1 MNKVHISLNEVSAAI
16 NTEGAALIGLSVDNF
31 NLIEPNTRDG
41 LYAGKILAPW
51 PNRIKD
57 GKYSFNKK
65 DYQLPVNEV
74 SKNNSLHGLVA
85 NCQWEVIF
93 QDQSKVTLQY
103 LLNQPDIYPGKLQL
117 QVTYEIIENGI
128 EITVLSENVGELS
141 APYGVSIH
149 TYLVAGALVKN
160 NELLLQLPSD
170 QFLEVDAERL
180 LPIKL
185 QPVTGSNFDFISPK
199 KISNLFIDHAFKYS
213 SDYPR
218 SISLLNAEGQGAE
231 VIFDD
236 QSKWIQIH
244 TADRDLQ
251 GDSRMTVAIE
261 PMTCPPDTFNSGIDL
276 IVLEP
281 GKKHEYKLKIKRKG

>member
-1 MNKVHISLNEVSAAI
+1 MKKIQISLNEVSAAI
-16 NTEGAALIGLSVDNF
+16 STEGAALIGLAVDNF
-31 NLIEPNTRDG
+31 DLIEPKTRDG

-65 DYQLPVNEV
+65 DYQLQVNEV

-85 NCQWEVIF
+85 NCLWEITF
-93 QDQSKVTLQY
+93 QNQSKVILEH
-103 LLNQPDIYPGKLQL
+103 LLNQPAVYPGKLQL
-117 QVTYEIIENGI
+117 QVIYEIIESGI
-128 EITVLSENVGELS
+128 EITVLSENIGDIS

-149 TYLVAGALVKN
+149 TYLVAGASVKN
-160 NELLLQLPSD
+160 NDLFLQIPAD

-185 QPVTGSNFDFISPK
+185 APVTGTNFDFISLK
-199 KISNLFIDHAFKYS
+199 KISDLFIDHAFKYS

-251 GDSRMTVAIE
+251 GDSRMAVAIE
-261 PMTCPPDTFNSGIDL
+261 PMTCPPDAFNSGIDL

-281 GKKHEYKLKIKRKG
+281 GKKHEYKLKIKRKN

>member
-51 PNRIKD
+51 PNRTKD
-57 GKYSFNKK
+57 GKYTFNKK
-65 DYQLPVNEV
+65 DYQLSVNEV

-85 NCQWEVIF
+85 NCHWDVIF

-103 LLNQPDIYPGKLQL
+103 LLNQPDIYPGKLEL
-117 QVTYEIIENGI
+117 QVSYEIIEQGV
-128 EITVLSENVGELS
+128 EISVLSENVGDIS

-185 QPVTGSNFDFISPK
+185 QPVTGSNFDFISLK

-218 SISLLNAEGQGAE
+218 SILLLNAEGQGAE

-236 QSKWIQIH
+236 QSNWIQIH

-251 GDSRMTVAIE
+251 GDSRMAVAIE
-261 PMTCPPDTFNSGIDL
+261 PMTCPPDAFNSGIDL

>member
-1 MNKVHISLNEVSAAI
+1 MNKVQISLNEVSAVI
-16 NTEGAALIGLSVDNF
+16 STEGAALIGLSVNNF
-31 NLIEPNTRDG
+31 DLIEPNTRDG

-57 GKYSFNKK
+57 GKYSFSKK
-65 DYQLPVNEV
+65 DYQLPINEV

-85 NCQWEVIF
+85 NCLWEVLF
-93 QDQSKVTLQY
+93 QSESKVVLQY
-103 LLNQPDIYPGKLQL
+103 LLNQPEIYPGKLQL
-117 QVTYEIIENGI
+117 QVSYEIIEHGL

-160 NELLLQLPSD
+160 NELNLQIPAD
-170 QFLEVDAERL
+170 QFLEVDARRL

-185 QPVTGSNFDFISPK
+185 QPVVGTNFDFINPK

-213 SDYPR
+213 GDYPR
-218 SISLLNAEGQGAE
+218 SISLLNSDGLGAE
-231 VIFDD
+231 VIFDE
-236 QSKWIQIH
+236 QSNWLQIH

-251 GDSRMTVAIE
+251 ADSRMAVAIE
-261 PMTCPPDTFNSGIDL
+261 PMSCPPDAFNSEMDL

>member
-1 MNKVHISLNEVSAAI
+1 MNKVHISLNEVSAVI
-16 NTEGAALIGLSVDNF
+16 STEGAALIGLSVSKLD
-31 NLIEPNTRDG
+31 LIEPNTRDG

-65 DYQLPVNEV
+65 DYQLPINEV

-141 APYGVSIH
+141 APYGISIH

-185 QPVTGSNFDFISPK
+185 QPVTGSNFDFIGLK

-251 GDSRMTVAIE
+251 ADSRMAVAIE

-281 GKKHEYKLKIKRKG
+281 GKKHEYKLKIKRKN

>member
-1 MNKVHISLNEVSAAI
+1 MKKLQISLNGVSAVI
-16 NTEGAALIGLSVDNF
+16 STEGAALIGLSVNKFD
-31 NLIEPNTRDG
+31 LIEPNTRDG

-57 GKYSFNKK
+57 GKYSFSKN
-65 DYQLPVNEV
+65 DYQLPINEV
-74 SKNNSLHGLVA
+74 AKNNSLHGLVA
-85 NCQWEVIF
+85 NSLWEITF
-93 QDQSKVTLQY
+93 QNQSKVILEY
-103 LLNQPDIYPGKLQL
+103 LLDQLAIYPGKLQL
-117 QVTYEIIENGI
+117 QVSYEIIEQGV
-128 EITVLSENVGELS
+128 EISVLSENVGDIS

-160 NELLLQLPSD
+160 NELLLQLPTD
-170 QFLEVDAERL
+170 QFLEVDAESL

-185 QPVTGSNFDFISPK
+185 QPVTGTNFDFISLK
-199 KISNLFIDHAFKYS
+199 KISDLFIDHAFKYS

-231 VIFDD
+231 MIFDE
-236 QSKWIQIH
+236 QSNWIQIH

-251 GDSRMTVAIE
+251 ADSRMAVAIE
-261 PMTCPPDTFNSGIDL
+261 PMTCPPDAFNSGIDL

-281 GKKHEYKLKIKRKG
+281 GKKHEYKLKIKRRN

>member
-1 MNKVHISLNEVSAAI
+1 MNKVQISLNEVSAVI
-16 NTEGAALIGLSVDNF
+16 STEGAALIGLSVNNF

-65 DYQLPVNEV
+65 DYQLPINEV

-85 NCQWEVIF
+85 NSLWEITF
-93 QDQSKVTLQY
+93 QNQSKVILEY
-103 LLNQPDIYPGKLQL
+103 LLDQPEIYPGKLQL
-117 QVTYEIIENGI
+117 QVSYEIIEQGV
-128 EITVLSENVGELS
+128 EIAVLSENIGELS

-149 TYLVAGALVKN
+149 TYLVAGAGVKN
-160 NELLLQLPSD
+160 NELTLQIPAD

-185 QPVTGSNFDFISPK
+185 QPVTGTNFDFINPK
-199 KISNLFIDHAFKYS
+199 KISDLFIDHAFKYS
-213 SDYPR
+213 SNYPR
-218 SISLLNAEGQGAE
+218 SVLLLNKDGGGAE

-236 QSKWIQIH
+236 QSNWIQIH

-251 GDSRMTVAIE
+251 GDSRMAVAIE
-261 PMTCPPDTFNSGIDL
+261 PMTCPPDAFNSGIDL

-281 GKKHEYKLKIKRKG
+281 GKKHEYKLKIKRRN

>member
-1 MNKVHISLNEVSAAI
+1 MNKVHISLNEVSAVI
-16 NTEGAALIGLSVDNF
+16 STEGAALIGLSVDNF

-57 GKYSFNKK
+57 GKYTFNKK
-65 DYQLPVNEV
+65 DYQLPINEV

-85 NCQWEVIF
+85 NCHWEVIL
-93 QDQSKVTLQY
+93 QDQSKVILQH

-117 QVTYEIIENGI
+117 QVSYEIIEQGV
-128 EITVLSENVGELS
+128 EISVLSENVGDIS

-160 NELLLQLPSD
+160 YELLLQLPSD

-185 QPVTGSNFDFISPK
+185 QPVTGANFNFVSLK

-218 SISLLNAEGQGAE
+218 SILLLNADGQGAE
-231 VIFDD
+231 VIFDE

-244 TADRDLQ
+244 TADRDLRA
-251 GDSRMTVAIE
+251 DSRMAVAIE
-261 PMTCPPDTFNSGIDL
+261 PMTCPPDAFNSGIDL

-281 GKKHEYKLKIKRKG
+281 GKKHEYKLKIKRKN

>member
-1 MNKVHISLNEVSAAI
+1 MKKIQISLNEVSAVI
-16 NTEGAALIGLSVDNF
+16 STEGAALIGLSVNNF
-31 NLIEPNTRDG
+31 DLIEPNTRDG

-65 DYQLPVNEV
+65 DYQLPINEV

-85 NCQWEVIF
+85 NYQWEVLF
-93 QDQSKVTLQY
+93 QSESKVVLQY

-117 QVTYEIIENGI
+117 QVSYEIIEQGV
-128 EITVLSENVGELS
+128 EISVLSENVGELS

-149 TYLVAGALVKN
+149 TYLVAGAPIKN
-160 NELLLQLPSD
+160 NELNLQIPAD
-170 QFLEVDAERL
+170 QFLEVDADRL

-185 QPVTGSNFDFISPK
+185 QPVVGTNFDFINPK
-199 KISNLFIDHAFKYS
+199 NISDLFIDHAFKYS
-213 SDYPR
+213 SNYPR
-218 SISLLNAEGQGAE
+218 SVLLLNKDGGGAE

-251 GDSRMTVAIE
+251 ADSRMAVAIE
-261 PMTCPPDTFNSGIDL
+261 PMSCPPDAFNSGIDL
-276 IVLEP
+276 IILEP
-281 GKKHEYKLKIKRKG
+281 GKKHEYKLKIKLKG

>member
-1 MNKVHISLNEVSAAI
+1 MDKVQISLNEVSAVI
-16 NTEGAALIGLSVDNF
+16 STEGAALIGLSVNNF
-31 NLIEPNTRDG
+31 NLIEHNTRDG

-57 GKYSFNKK
+57 GKYTFNKK
-65 DYQLPVNEV
+65 DYQLPINEV
-74 SKNNSLHGLVA
+74 SKNNALHGLVA
-85 NCQWEVIF
+85 NCLWEITF
-93 QDQSKVTLQY
+93 QSQSKVVLQY
-103 LLNQPDIYPGKLQL
+103 LLNQPEIYPGKLEL
-117 QVTYEIIENGI
+117 QVTYEIIESGI

-160 NELLLQLPSD
+160 NESFLQIPAD

-185 QPVTGSNFDFISPK
+185 QPVVGTNFDFIHSK
-199 KISNLFIDHAFKYS
+199 KVSDLFIDHAFKYS
-213 SDYPR
+213 SDNPR
-218 SISLLNAEGQGAE
+218 SISLLNKDGQGAE

-236 QSKWIQIH
+236 LSKWIQIH

-251 GDSRMTVAIE
+251 GDSRMAVAIE
-261 PMTCPPDTFNSGIDL
+261 PMSCPPDAFNSRIDL

-281 GKKHEYKLKIKRKG
+281 GKKHKYKLKIKRKG

>member
-1 MNKVHISLNEVSAAI
+1 MKKIHISLNEVSAAI
-16 NTEGAALIGLSVDNF
+16 STEGAALIGLSVNNF
-31 NLIEPNTRDG
+31 DLIEPNTRDG

-57 GKYSFNKK
+57 GKYSFNEK
-65 DYQLPVNEV
+65 DYQLPINEV

-85 NCQWEVIF
+85 NSLWEITF
-93 QDQSKVTLQY
+93 QNQSKVILQY
-103 LLNQPDIYPGKLQL
+103 SLNEPDIYPGKLQL
-117 QVTYEIIENGI
+117 QVTYEIIEQGL

-149 TYLVAGALVKN
+149 TYLVAGAVVKN
-160 NELLLQLPSD
+160 NELTLQIPAD
-170 QFLEVDAERL
+170 QFLEVDADRL

-185 QPVTGSNFDFISPK
+185 QPVAGTNFEFINPK
-199 KISNLFIDHAFKYS
+199 KVSDLFIDHAFKYS

-236 QSKWIQIH
+236 QSNWIQIH

-251 GDSRMTVAIE
+251 ADSRMAVAIE
-261 PMTCPPDTFNSGIDL
+261 PMTCPPDAFNSGIDL